1 MSQAIAPPSPHATQT
16 AQADDSLA
24 GLDALLHPRSIAV
37 VGASDDP
44 HRIGGVP
51 LALMIER
58 GYTGRL
64 IPVNPKYSTVQG
76 LPAFPCLAAAGGPI
90 DVAIVA
96 VPAVALESTL
106 DDAIAA
112 NVKALIVFSS
122 GFGESGETGRALQE
136 KLVRRARAA
145 GIRLLGPN
153 CLGMMSFRDKVFAT
167 FSPAPRAGENR
178 MGHIAV
184 VSQSGA
190 FGAFAFSLARAREL
204 GMSYWI
210 TTGNEADIE
219 FADCVQW
226 LSRDPDTQVILGYM
240 EGCRDLPK
248 LERALEAARAAGKR
262 VVITKVGRSP
272 IGSAAAAAHTGS
284 DTGDDA
290 AYDALFRR
298 HGAWRAGT
306 VEELFTV
313 GYTASVCPLPLS
325 ARTGVLTVSGGVGVL
340 IADEAT
346 SAGLDLAELPLPA
359 QQALRREVPY
369 AGPRNPVDITGQ
381 TLTTPGLLVRTLENM
396 LAGGEGQGQY
406 DMLLF
411 FPAAALLGA
420 AIARTVVDEL
430 ISAHAQYPDRPMVV
444 TGLMQPAYRN
454 AFREAG
460 VVVIDDPSAAVRAM
474 AALAFFAQTTPAA
487 RSENT
492 NRKSPR

>member
-1 MSQAIAPPSPHATQT
+1 MPQAIASRLAGNGPGRPPES
-16 AQADDSLA
+16 SWA
-24 GLDALLHPRSIAV
+24 GLDALLHPRAVAV
-37 VGASDDP
+37 VGASDNPD
-44 HRIGGVP
+44 RIGGVP
-51 LALMIER
+51 LALMRER
-58 GYTGRL
+58 GFAGRL

-76 LPAFPCLAAAGGPI
+76 LSAFPSLVAAGGEI

-96 VPAVALESTL
+96 VPAAALESAL

-112 NVKALIVFSS
+112 HVKTLVIFSS
-122 GFGESGETGRALQE
+122 GLAESGELGRNLQE
-136 KLVRRARAA
+136 KLALRAHAA
-145 GIRLLGPN
+145 GIRVLGPN
-153 CLGMMSFRDKVFAT
+153 CLGMMSFQDKVYAT

-178 MGHIAV
+178 TGDIAI

-226 LSRDPDTQVILGYM
+226 LAQDGKTRVILGYM
-240 EGCRDLPK
+240 EGCRDTSR
-248 LERALEAARAAGKR
+248 LERALQAAREAGKR
-262 VVITKVGRSP
+262 VVITKVGRTAA
-272 IGSAAAAAHTGS
+272 GAAAAAAHTGA

-298 HGAWRAGT
+298 HGVWRAST

-313 GYTASVCPLPLS
+313 GYAASVCPLPAS
-325 ARTGVLTVSGGVGVL
+325 ARTGLLTVSGGVGIL
-340 IADEAT
+340 MADEAS
-346 SAGLDLAELPLPA
+346 SAGLDLDEMPQRA
-359 QQALRREVPY
+359 QQALLKEVPY

-381 TLTTPGLLVRTLENM
+381 ALTTPGLLERTLANM
-396 LAGGEGQGQY
+396 LGTQDGQAGY

-420 AIARTVVDEL
+420 AIARKVVDEL
-430 ISAHAQYPDRPMVV
+430 IAAHARHPDRPFVV
-444 TGLMQPAYRN
+444 TGLMQPAYRQ

-460 VVVIDDPSAAVRAM
+460 VAVIDDPSAAVRAL
-474 AALAFFAQTTPAA
+474 AALAFFAQSARTPAV
-487 RSENT
+487 
-492 NRKSPR
+492 